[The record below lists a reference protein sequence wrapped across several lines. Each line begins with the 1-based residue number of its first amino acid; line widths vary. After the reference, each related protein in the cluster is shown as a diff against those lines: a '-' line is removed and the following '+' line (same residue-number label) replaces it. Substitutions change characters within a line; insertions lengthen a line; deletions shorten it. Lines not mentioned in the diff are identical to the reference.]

1 MGRGFH
7 ADFFGWYNNEHHH
20 SGLGLMTPADMHFG
34 RAQERHAARSL
45 VLEAAHRT
53 HPERFVLGTPT
64 PPALPTAAWINKP
77 KSGNGSV
84 LSQA

>member
-1 MGRGFH
+1 
-7 ADFFGWYNNEHHH
+7 
-20 SGLGLMTPADMHFG
+20 MTPADMHFG